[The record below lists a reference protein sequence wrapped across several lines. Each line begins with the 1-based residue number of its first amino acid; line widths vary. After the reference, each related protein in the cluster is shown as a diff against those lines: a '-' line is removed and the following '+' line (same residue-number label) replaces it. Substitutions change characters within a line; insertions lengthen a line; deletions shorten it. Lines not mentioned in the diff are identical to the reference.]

1 VLICLV
7 IQATLRDARQDDPK
21 TAYRHVHELNR
32 LRTESPGDTD
42 LLRQTLSVYI
52 FHIQKLPV
60 SAPEVPT
67 LGTRWPEDVAIAC
80 LRGMCFSPRLAA
92 NHNADTW
99 IPLALQVTECK
110 DLLRP
115 AMSRIC
121 EWMQHLILM
130 CTEDPRGDWEA
141 SAWRAVACTFGLFSD
156 PGLLI
161 PQVIEVVLP
170 IWLSFARNDTIAR
183 AIQSAFD
190 IHGSSYAPHV
200 QMSALCTFAVDS
212 NELTMDV
219 AEPAC
224 IESVR
229 ARLAATQ
236 DAIVWGTIRHLKN
249 ELAARPFPWVEMR
262 HSLWLLC
269 TLLSSSQFSSHPDLV
284 SEHTISL
291 LVQIFH
297 AMRLHKPP
305 STHLP
310 ILRFS
315 VHLCTWYLECV
326 FQRRDR
332 ARCIVLALKAGF
344 LPALLDC
351 SEWMRDEDASF
362 SVLSTRVGTPEDRV
376 MAINTIIIAHL
387 VFYPVY
393 SAMAVAVSQILDQMP
408 NSQAAKQ
415 SLAQKMDPQLLTSLQ
430 SWSALYLQTSDAD
443 SKRKNSDPYRCHNS
457 KVQKLS
463 SPCRLIIDL
472 RACFLVRK
480 VSDHN
485 STSTMPGLRRGLL
498 LLQNMPAHQLE
509 GERAKSLCDM

>member
-1 VLICLV
+1 M
-7 IQATLRDARQDDPK
+7 
-21 TAYRHVHELNR
+21 
-32 LRTESPGDTD
+32 
-42 LLRQTLSVYI
+42 
-52 FHIQKLPV
+52 
-60 SAPEVPT
+60 
-67 LGTRWPEDVAIAC
+67 AC
-80 LRGMCFSPRLAA
+80 LQGMCFSPRRAV
-92 NHNADTW
+92 NHNDYTL

-130 CTEDPRGDWEA
+130 CTDDPRGDWEA
-141 SAWRAVACTFGLFSD
+141 SAWRAVACAFDLFSD
-156 PGLLI
+156 LGLII
-161 PQVIEVVLP
+161 PQAIEVVLP

-183 AIQSAFD
+183 AIQSACGT
-190 IHGSSYAPHV
+190 HGSSCAPHV

-212 NELTMDV
+212 NDMTMEL
-219 AEPAC
+219 AEPAR
-224 IESVR
+224 IESFR
-229 ARLAATQ
+229 SRLAATQ

-269 TLLSSSQFSSHPDLV
+269 TLLSSSQFSSHPDLA

-291 LVQIFH
+291 LVQIFRFFVYD
-297 AMRLHKPP
+297 AMRLHMPP

-326 FQRRDR
+326 FYRRDR
-332 ARCIVLALKAGF
+332 ARCIVLALKAEF
-344 LPALLDC
+344 LPALFDC

-362 SVLSTRVGTPEDRV
+362 SALSTRVGTPEDRV
-376 MAINTIIIAHL
+376 MAINTIIIAHFA
-387 VFYPVY
+387 FYPMY

-408 NSQAAKQ
+408 DSQAAKQ
-415 SLAQKMDPQLLTSLQ
+415 SLAQKMDPRLLTSLQ

-443 SKRKNSDPYRCHNS
+443 SKRKNCDPFRCHNS

-463 SPCRLIIDL
+463 SACRLIADI
-472 RACFLVRK
+472 RAYFLVRK
-480 VSDHN
+480 VSDYN
-485 STSTMPGLRRGLL
+485 STSKMPGLRRGLL
-498 LLQNMPAHQLE
+498 LLQDMPAHQLE
-509 GERAKSLCDM
+509 GERAKSSCDM